1 MTLEIGFLL
10 VLLTGM
16 VYLFLTEKLP
26 VDLTAFTGL
35 VILVLCGFLEPGE
48 AFTGFASPAVITML
62 SIFIVG
68 AALLFTGVADVVG
81 DWVHR
86 FVGGREIPLM
96 VTIMLV
102 AAVLSA
108 FMNNIAATAV
118 LMPAVA
124 SISRRAGISPARL
137 FMPLSY
143 AAILGGTT
151 TLVGTPPNII
161 AAAMLEER
169 GMVPFSL
176 FDFTPIGIALLLT
189 GILFMITIGRK
200 LLPSREVGPSLS
212 EDTNLAQVYQLHE
225 RLFSIRIPN
234 GSRLDGKT
242 LEETHLGA
250 TLGVQVLGI
259 NRRGKKQL
267 APDAKTVLRAGDVLL
282 VGGRLADLKEL
293 LKVQTVDV
301 SKAEPR
307 EIPRPMRGVSGFRAI
322 LEESSP
328 LIGRTLREVRFR
340 ERFGVVVV
348 GIVRGDEILKDS
360 LGNERFEE
368 HDQILAVG
376 PVEKLEALSTA
387 PDLSNSKMGLS
398 ALQGLEAY
406 LYLLRIPQTSH
417 LAGVSVAKSRLG
429 ELVGVTVAGIIR
441 EGETRLAVS
450 PEETIQGGDR
460 LLIAGEPSRVLKLL
474 SVGEVELDSNISEPM
489 LESEEI
495 GVAEALV
502 APRSRV
508 AGKSLGELRFRDRF
522 GLQVLALWREGNLV
536 RTGLP
541 KIPLR
546 FGDALMLQGPRAKIE
561 ELVKDVDFIVLS
573 DRGRPKRRL
582 NKAPYALLGL
592 AVMIGLVVSGFQ
604 PIHVAAFTA
613 ATLVILTG
621 AIKMT

>member
-1 MTLEIGFLL
+1 
-10 VLLTGM
+10 
-16 VYLFLTEKLP
+16 
-26 VDLTAFTGL
+26 
-35 VILVLCGFLEPGE
+35 
-48 AFTGFASPAVITML
+48 
-62 SIFIVG
+62 
-68 AALLFTGVADVVG
+68 
-81 DWVHR
+81 
-86 FVGGREIPLM
+86 
-96 VTIMLV
+96 
-102 AAVLSA
+102 
-108 FMNNIAATAV
+108 
-118 LMPAVA
+118 
-124 SISRRAGISPARL
+124 
-137 FMPLSY
+137 
-143 AAILGGTT
+143 
-151 TLVGTPPNII
+151 
-161 AAAMLEER
+161 
-169 GMVPFSL
+169 
-176 FDFTPIGIALLLT
+176 
-189 GILFMITIGRK
+189 
-200 LLPSREVGPSLS
+200 
-212 EDTNLAQVYQLHE
+212 
-225 RLFSIRIPN
+225 
-234 GSRLDGKT
+234 
-242 LEETHLGA
+242 
-250 TLGVQVLGI
+250 
-259 NRRGKKQL
+259 
-267 APDAKTVLRAGDVLL
+267 KTVLRAGDVLL

-582 NKAPYALLGL
+582 NKAPFALLGL

-621 AIKMT
+621 AIKMTEAYQAIEWRAIFLVAAVLPVGIAMERTGAALLLADSVTAVAGPLGPYAVLGAMVALSSLLSQGLDGAPAVVLLTPVVTGAAEQLGLDPYPIMMGVALAASAAFMTPFSHKANLLVMGAGGYKSMDYIKVGTPLTIVLIIIMVLLVPVFFPF